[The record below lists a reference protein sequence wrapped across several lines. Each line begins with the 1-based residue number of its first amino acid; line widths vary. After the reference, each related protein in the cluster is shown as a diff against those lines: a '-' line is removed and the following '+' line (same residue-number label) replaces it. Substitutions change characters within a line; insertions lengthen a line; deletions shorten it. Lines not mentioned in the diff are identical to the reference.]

1 MRRLSLWLRSH
12 PVVGDAMIA
21 LLLAVLSYGQ
31 FFVELPRLTPLPLK
45 IVAFVLLLGPVVVRR
60 LYPMPAAYLVLLGG
74 AVQLFAF
81 TFESTWQL
89 SPGVING
96 ADIALGVMLYTLVV
110 YTTRRV
116 TVVYALLLAV
126 GTALWAVW
134 RIGDDG
140 GFFKAM
146 LATLTLAFC
155 WILGAFVGARHAYHA
170 GVEERLRLL
179 ETERDQQARIA
190 VVEERAR
197 IARELHDVV
206 AHAVSVIVVQADGA
220 AYAIRDH
227 PELAE
232 KALHTISATGRE
244 ALSELR
250 RLLGV
255 LREDDRDGQSSENRG
270 PDDRGPEDRSPQP
283 DAGSL
288 RSLAEKVQ
296 LAGLPVRL
304 NCAGDLEHL
313 PTGVSLGIYRIV
325 QESLTN
331 TLKHA
336 GPGARAAVT
345 VNRLADR
352 VSLEVVDS
360 GMHVGTSTDR
370 SPMLVSGGNGLIGM
384 RERAGVYG
392 GTLEAGPH
400 PNGGWR
406 VHAELPVST
415 EAP

>member
-1 MRRLSLWLRSH
+1 VTVRRISLWLRSH
-12 PVVGDAMIA
+12 PVVGDAVIA
-21 LLLAVLSYGQ
+21 LLLAVLSYEQ
-31 FFVELPRLTPLPLK
+31 FFLGLPRLTPLPLK
-45 IVAFVLLLGPVVVRR
+45 IGAFALLLGPLVVRR
-60 LYPMPAAYLVLLGG
+60 LYPVPAAYLVLLGG

-81 TFESTWQL
+81 NFESASQL

-116 TVVYALLLAV
+116 TLVYALLLAV
-126 GTALWAVW
+126 GTAVWAVW
-134 RIGDDG
+134 RLGDDG

-255 LREDDRDGQSSENRG
+255 LREDDRDGQS
-270 PDDRGPEDRSPQP
+270 PDDRSPQP

-288 RSLAEKVQ
+288 RSLAEKVE

-325 QESLTN
+325 QEALTN

-345 VNRLADR
+345 VNRRLDR

-360 GMHVGTSTDR
+360 GMHVRTSTDSRTSANR

-406 VHAELPVST
+406 VHVELPVST